1 MRTIA
6 DDGQTDCVAF
16 VHRFGARSVI
26 GEMDCVYS
34 SRVTAHASGFAEA
47 EVAALRRVFPL
58 PALAIKCVSQG
69 RSARTLV
76 GVYLGH
82 DAGDKV
88 LSGRISRGVAERIN
102 AVIWYSDLA
111 AVAPEPERSALVSVA
126 RYALRGVGR
135 AQEFVTPDPAHG

>member
-1 MRTIA
+1 MQAASPKPKSPRFA
-6 DDGQTDCVAF
+6 GGAVARARHQ
-16 VHRFGARSVI
+16 VRVAGAQRS
-26 GEMDCVYS
+26 D
-34 SRVTAHASGFAEA
+34 A
-47 EVAALRRVFPL
+47 RR
-58 PALAIKCVSQG
+58 
-69 RSARTLV
+69 
-76 GVYLGH
+76 GVPGH